1 MKHFLLRTYRR
12 SSSAEQGSAAVE
24 YVGLAMVV
32 SMLMAA
38 TARVIDTSLGTQ
50 FAAAVVQRL
59 VDVVR
64 HVS

>member
-1 MKHFLLRTYRR
+1 MKHICLRTYRQNA
-12 SSSAEQGSAAVE
+12 SEQGSAAVE

-50 FAAAVVQRL
+50 FAAAVVHRL
-59 VDVVR
+59 IEVVQQ
-64 HVS
+64 VS